1 MPFPILPKTPIPHL
15 SLSSA
20 GLIALADLQTLSRRT
35 ALTGTS
41 SWLDA
46 LVLAPGLHYHQ
57 AAEEAISDDS
67 SSASAVTSRAF
78 DGADNAADPGPGGG
92 VFAAETLADG
102 TNKRIRVTNPGMLLL
117 LSRIKIQ
124 EEKKRSREIRQT
136 TLRKRRSGDGG
147 GIEALDAGDKIH
159 DDEHKVIFLDVG
171 TLPSG
176 RKRTGRAFASAN
188 GGGDWEFE
196 RASNM
201 LYLASPLLTA
211 SAVTMMVLLGDWW
224 GLAAIAALMTSR
236 FLNIYII
243 KSRTPPQ
250 PHPPNPPP
258 SSSLTEYTVP
268 LTPLLTI
275 HIRGSVPDLSAL
287 TTSQKLLP
295 LTETQNYLE
304 AAAKLTIYVVAALG
318 GNVSQSGNAV
328 LLVLLLGSAALLGLS
343 NGSMKGVRGQGRV
356 ARVWDG
362 PKLGNVRFGPGSGG
376 GEDGS
381 GVRSGAGGTA
391 AR

>member
-1 MPFPILPKTPIPHL
+1 MPFPILPKTPIHHL

-57 AAEEAISDDS
+57 AAEEAISGDYS
-67 SSASAVTSRAF
+67 TSSAVTSRAF
-78 DGADNAADPGPGGG
+78 GSGNDDSGGQNG
-92 VFAAETLADG
+92 VFAAETLPTG
-102 TNKRIRVTNPGMLLL
+102 ESRPVRVTNPGMLLL
-117 LSRIKIQ
+117 LSRIKLQ
-124 EEKKRSREIRQT
+124 EEKKRSREMRQT
-136 TLRKRRSGDGG
+136 TLQKRRRSGGG
-147 GIEALDAGDKIH
+147 GIEALDAADKIH

-176 RKRTGRAFASAN
+176 RRKRTGRAFASAS
-188 GGGDWEFE
+188 GEGDWEFE

-211 SAVTMMVLLGDWW
+211 SAVTVMVLLGDWW

-236 FLNIYII
+236 LLNIYII

-250 PHPPNPPP
+250 PHPSPSP
-258 SSSLTEYTVP
+258 SSAPSLTEYTVP
-268 LTPLLTI
+268 LSPLLTI

-287 TTSQKLLP
+287 TSSQKLLP

-362 PKLGNVRFGPGSGG
+362 PV
-376 GEDGS
+376 
-381 GVRSGAGGTA
+381 GT
-391 AR
+391 

>member
-1 MPFPILPKTPIPHL
+1 MPFPILPKTLIPHL

-57 AAEEAISDDS
+57 AAEEAISGDS
-67 SSASAVTSRAF
+67 SSGSASTARAF
-78 DGADNAADPGPGGG
+78 GGADNAADPGPGGG
-92 VFAAETLADG
+92 MFAVETLADG
-102 TNKRIRVTNPGMLLL
+102 TRKPIRVTNPGMLLL
-117 LSRIKIQ
+117 LSRIKMQ

-136 TLRKRRSGDGG
+136 TLRKRRRRDGGAG

-159 DDEHKVIFLDVG
+159 NDEHKVIFLDVG
-171 TLPSG
+171 PLASG
-176 RKRTGRAFASAN
+176 RRKRTGRAFASAN
-188 GGGDWEFE
+188 AGGGADWEFE

-211 SAVTMMVLLGDWW
+211 SAVTVMVLLGDWW

-236 FLNIYII
+236 LLNIYII

-258 SSSLTEYTVP
+258 SSSLTEYTIP

-362 PKLGNVRFGPGSGG
+362 PELGNVRFGPGSGG
-376 GEDGS
+376 G
-381 GVRSGAGGTA
+381 AGGTA